1 METLNAGA
9 RGSRKR
15 EELRS
20 SPQVW
25 LTPNTDVKQP
35 GSLVEFFFFFSE
47 RVPYVNSYEHRNY
60 GSADIFEKQ
69 PFLNYFCVVFLY
81 LVLLWNMD
89 RC

>member
-35 GSLVEFFFFFSE
+35 GSLVEFFFFFQKE
-47 RVPYVNSYEHRNY
+47 CPMLILMNTEIM
-60 GSADIFEKQ
+60 AQ
-69 PFLNYFCVVFLY
+69 LTFLKN
-81 LVLLWNMD
+81 NHS
-89 RC
+89 